1 MNEILLLSSLLLIV
15 GCGKQLNKKTLI
27 EIIGK

>member
-1 MNEILLLSSLLLIV
+1 MNKILLLSPLLLIV
-15 GCGKQLNKKTLI
+15 GCGKRLNEETLI